1 MVVGNGSRSAAGGG
15 AAGFTELLVVGAD
28 APVLTPA
35 LMAALGAIASI
46 ELGSGVAIAIALGL
60 SAAFA
65 AFAAFVAIAPRGRIG
80 KLTDGA
86 AAAAGALPELANA
99 AHAPPVPPTA
109 IASQVATRAAIS

>member
-1 MVVGNGSRSAAGGG
+1 VGGG
-15 AAGFTELLVVGAD
+15 AAGFTELLVVGAE

-60 SAAFA
+60 SAAFVAFVAFA
-65 AFAAFVAIAPRGRIG
+65 AFVAFVAIAPRGRIG